1 MSNYEKQR
9 INTLLPKNIVDML
22 DSFAEGM
29 GLSRGNAI
37 SVIVK
42 QYFDQQRSIEAM
54 SNISSLEQLKEKL
67 EEEKPQK

>member
-22 DSFAEGM
+22 DNFAESM

-42 QYFDQQRSIEAM
+42 QYFDQQKSIEAM
-54 SNISSLEQLKEKL
+54 SNMKTMLELTEAKPDPKEK
-67 EEEKPQK
+67 

>member
-22 DSFAEGM
+22 DNFAEGM

-42 QYFDQQRSIEAM
+42 QYFDQQMTIEAM
-54 SNISSLEQLKEKL
+54 SNISSLNQLMEKL